1 MEKNEVEYWVKQIAA
16 RACVWLKQCGTG
28 LCVRDKQCGTQRVNT
43 FTAEPEN
50 SRDTLTHSAVL
61 FPRILGL
68 EIQWSAA
75 IYRSRF
81 VIFILYTTKLHA
93 LGNTVESSLVVFHC
107 FPGTRDG

>member
-1 MEKNEVEYWVKQIAA
+1 MVIIFAVEMHIVA
-16 RACVWLKQCGTG
+16 LK
-28 LCVRDKQCGTQRVNT
+28 LSILVNT

-50 SRDTLTHSAVL
+50 TQDTFTHSAVL

-107 FPGTRDG
+107 FPDTRDG